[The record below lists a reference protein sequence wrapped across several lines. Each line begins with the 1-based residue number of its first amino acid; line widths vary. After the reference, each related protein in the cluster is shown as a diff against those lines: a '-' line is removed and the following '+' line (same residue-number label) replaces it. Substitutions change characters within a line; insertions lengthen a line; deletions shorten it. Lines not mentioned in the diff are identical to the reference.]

1 MDEYSK
7 IENAEDFV
15 VYLASGW
22 FNDQQMECMTR
33 LYNFLLDC
41 SFTVHS
47 PYYSGIVVN
56 KDNDSPEIREKAYS
70 WNLDHIDIADIVV
83 AVIDDYD
90 AGTMFEIGY
99 AVRVSEEDTLNDN
112 PYIITYSDVSGRGL
126 NLMLQQ
132 SSDAF
137 ANGMDELYEQL
148 KRYVNAEPPL
158 DTLPY
163 KKGDVI

>member
-1 MDEYSK
+1 MKKYNK
-7 IENAEDFV
+7 IEESENIS
-15 VYLASGW
+15 VYLAAGW
-22 FNDQQMECMTR
+22 FNEQQMECMTKI
-33 LYNFLLDC
+33 YNLLVDC
-41 SFTVHS
+41 GFNVGS
-47 PYYSGIVVN
+47 PYYNGIVVN
-56 KDNDSPEIREKAYS
+56 KDNDSPEIREKAYN
-70 WNLDHIDIADIVV
+70 WNLDYIDIADIVV

-137 ANGMDELYEQL
+137 ANGLDELYEQL
-148 KRYVNAEPPL
+148 KRYVLGEPPL